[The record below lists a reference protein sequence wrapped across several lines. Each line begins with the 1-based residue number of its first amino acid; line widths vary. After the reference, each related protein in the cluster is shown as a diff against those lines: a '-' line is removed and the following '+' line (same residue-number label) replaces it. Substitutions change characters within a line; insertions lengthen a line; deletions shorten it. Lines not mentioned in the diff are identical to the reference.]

1 MEPDGGT
8 PSGLLATDD
17 DTTSTATLVVA
28 VDPGSHG
35 ERTCIYC
42 MRTFVDVG
50 TRNRHIKKGRCPIMK
65 QNESIKHVITDL
77 RNKDSETYEVT
88 KMHVINTLLSRIEAL
103 EKQLEVS
110 TREHKERIEKL
121 EKCLQSKSPQPPPSS
136 RTINNTINN
145 GTINHNHITINNY
158 GNEDVT
164 HITHDDKIQWASDP
178 SKGVIAYVEKKHFDP
193 NKPANHNVKMISV
206 KREELAV
213 HMDGKWI
220 RHPAKPF
227 MGKVLEHALD
237 YLSGAIDWE
246 TISPEAEKYFAD
258 VSEDLM
264 CRAGKQSVSE
274 LICLVSN
281 HRDASAPPGKIE

>member
-1 MEPDGGT
+1 MEPDEEGTATPTGDALVPVEGT
-8 PSGLLATDD
+8 P
-17 DTTSTATLVVA
+17 
-28 VDPGSHG
+28 G

-42 MRTFVDVG
+42 RRTFVDVG

-65 QNESIKHVITDL
+65 QNDSIKHVITDL
-77 RNKDSETYEVT
+77 RNTDRETYEIT

-103 EKQLEVS
+103 EKQLELS
-110 TREHKERIEKL
+110 TKEHKERIEKL
-121 EKCLQSKSPQPPPSS
+121 EKCLQSKSPPPASLSS

-258 VSEDLM
+258 VSEDLT
-264 CRAGKQSVSE
+264 CRAGKQSVLE
-274 LICLVSN
+274 LICMVSN
-281 HRDASAPPGKIE
+281 HRDTAASTAGKGD